1 MNNSKYNYPS
11 LNYIKMPN
19 GCEYLRDVASCCS
32 LKCLLHRVS
41 LANCLA
47 PMPLLGAHFQL
58 NLKANAYEILI
69 QTDSMG
75 CYFRAQC
82 SYSLYGLTV
91 RQMCV
96 LCLTFPASEDTALK
110 TFSWWVHMYAV
121 CC

>member
-1 MNNSKYNYPS
+1 MNNSEYNYPS

-58 NLKANAYEILI
+58 NLKANAYEILNLQI
-69 QTDSMG
+69 EREIELQKKADEETEKKNLILG
-75 CYFRAQC
+75 INKLYKQITTEKEKNVEELAQIMN
-82 SYSLYGLTV
+82 L
-91 RQMCV
+91 M
-96 LCLTFPASEDTALK
+96 
-110 TFSWWVHMYAV
+110 
-121 CC
+121 